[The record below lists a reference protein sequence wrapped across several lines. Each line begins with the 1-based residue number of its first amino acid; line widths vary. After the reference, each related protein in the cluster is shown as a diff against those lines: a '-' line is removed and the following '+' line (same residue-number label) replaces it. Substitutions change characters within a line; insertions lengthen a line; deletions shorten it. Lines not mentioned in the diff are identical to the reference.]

1 MSKVKFVSPSGKI
14 VELGAKAL
22 NSTSLRNMGFKP
34 YEEVIAP
41 VPPVVPVKEVVEPI
55 ANPVSDEK
63 VLAPVDTIVADEQEA
78 TDEQPKPKRGRPRK
92 NTMSD
97 ADKA

>member
-34 YEEVIAP
+34 YEEVLAP
-41 VPPVVPVKEVVEPI
+41 VPPVVPAKE
-55 ANPVSDEK
+55 
-63 VLAPVDTIVADEQEA
+63 PVDTLQEVAQEMQDWPAKDEA
-78 TDEQPKPKRGRPRK
+78 TEEKPKRGRPRK

>member
-1 MSKVKFVSPSGKI
+1 MSKVKFVSPSGK
-14 VELGAKAL
+14 VVWLGAKAL

-34 YEEVIAP
+34 YEEVYAP
-41 VPPVVPVKEVVEPI
+41 VEPVTVVKEVKEPI
-55 ANPVSDEK
+55 ANPVAVSDE
-63 VLAPVDTIVADEQEA
+63 Q
-78 TDEQPKPKRGRPRK
+78 PKRGRPRQ

>member
-22 NSTSLRNMGFKP
+22 NSTSLRQMGFKP
-34 YEEVIAP
+34 YEEVYAAVPEPKQSAP
-41 VPPVVPVKEVVEPI
+41 TVQSVLDKITPEREVTF
-55 ANPVSDEK
+55 SDEEDI
-63 VLAPVDTIVADEQEA
+63 A
-78 TDEQPKPKRGRPRK
+78 DEQPKTKRGRPRK

-97 ADKA
+97 ADQA

>member
-22 NSTSLRNMGFKP
+22 NSTSLRQMGFKP

-41 VPPVVPVKEVVEPI
+41 VPPVVPVKDVE
-55 ANPVSDEK
+55 E
-63 VLAPVDTIVADEQEA
+63 PVDTIVADEQEA
-78 TDEQPKPKRGRPRK
+78 PDEQPKTKRGRPRK

-97 ADKA
+97 ADQA

>member
-34 YEEVIAP
+34 YEEVLAP
-41 VPPVVPVKEVVEPI
+41 VPPVVPAKEVAE
-55 ANPVSDEK
+55 
-63 VLAPVDTIVADEQEA
+63 PVDTTVADKQEA
-78 TDEQPKPKRGRPRK
+78 TDEQPKTKRGRPRK

-97 ADKA
+97 ANQA